1 MVDVAE
7 TVEITHVTNKT
18 ELYCHY
24 SNQTAQQDCY
34 LSLCLT
40 TGELCAGYDLEPG
53 STPHMTES
61 GFHRRTLSWKIPC
74 LTMDAANQLLIEAEP
89 IAQRLLDGADIEWNG
104 NAFVGR
110 LNDDASMAEEDM
122 VRLIEEYG
130 DAPTLATGD
139 ISFWFTETSE
149 EELANAG
156 LNIDSGEEELRVA
169 ANEIVTQALDEFN
182 TVMDA
187 DDIVAYFQSAQEV
200 LRDEVREE
208 LEQVAESME
217 RLKARRNELI
227 CRLAAWGDS
236 SREIAQLADLSHTG
250 VANIRERAVNENDK

>member
-24 SNQTAQQDCY
+24 SNQITQQDCY
-34 LSLCLT
+34 LSLYLK
-40 TGELCAGYDLEPG
+40 TGELCVAHDPEINSG
-53 STPHMTES
+53 SSSMTMDEY
-61 GFHRRTLSWKIPC
+61 HRIVLSWKIPC
-74 LTMDAANQLLIEAEP
+74 LTMDSANQLLREAES
-89 IAQRLLDGADIEWNG
+89 IAQRILDGADIIWDG
-104 NAFVGR
+104 NNHIGR
-110 LNDDASMAEEDM
+110 LNDDASAAEEDM
-122 VRLIEEYG
+122 ARLIEEYG
-130 DAPTLATGD
+130 DAPTLAIGD

-217 RLKARRNELI
+217 RLKARRDELI

-250 VANIRERAVNENDK
+250 VANIVRERD